1 MDYIEIWGN
10 DMSKIFLSSNMQTG
24 ITIVQNQFIDDY
36 MPTANGTFVKVY
48 IYLLRCISNHMSD
61 ISISFLAEKLDETE
75 KDIERALKYWEKEQL
90 IKIDRDQNRT
100 ITSILFC
107 QLGGDSSTKNTAAAA
122 TSETALEET
131 TVATETSAVKQNVFH
146 KPNYSDAQIAQLTD
160 IDEVKFMMN
169 TLEQYLERLLKPTDV
184 QLVLFLYES
193 VGFSAELILYL
204 YEYCVSKNKKN
215 SSYIETV
222 ALAWAE
228 EGIDTVE
235 KAEAATA
242 TYNNN
247 YNAINK
253 AFGLNR
259 APGTIEKK
267 FMHRWFHTYKFEIS
281 IIEEACNRTI
291 LATGKPDFKYADKIL
306 ENWHK
311 KGVTQ
316 KSDID
321 KLDEEHAKLTAMVN
335 SNRQTNTANT
345 AKPATNNKF
354 NSFPQ
359 RNYTKEEYLSME
371 QRLLNRQ

>member
-1 MDYIEIWGN
+1 
-10 DMSKIFLSSNMQTG
+10 MSKIFLSSNMQTG
-24 ITIVQNQFIDDY
+24 ITVVQNQFIDDY
-36 MPTANGTFVKVY
+36 MPIANGTFVKVY

-90 IKIDRDQNRT
+90 LKIERDQNRA

-107 QLGGDSSTKNTAAAA
+107 QLGVDLSTEKAALEA
-122 TSETALEET
+122 TSEVAEET
-131 TVATETSAVKQNVFH
+131 TVAKETSAVKHNVFH

-160 IDEVKFMMN
+160 INEVKFMMN

-215 SSYIETV
+215 ASYIETV
-222 ALAWAE
+222 ALSWAE

-235 KAEAATA
+235 KAEASTA

-247 YNAINK
+247 YNAVNK

-259 APGTIEKK
+259 TPGTIEKK

-306 ENWHK
+306 ENWYK
-311 KGVTQ
+311 KGVTH
-316 KSDID
+316 KSDIE
-321 KLDEEHAKLTAMVN
+321 KLDEEHAKLSAMVN
-335 SNRQTNTANT
+335 NNRQTNTA
-345 AKPATNNKF
+345 KPVTNNKF

>member
-1 MDYIEIWGN
+1 MEVK
-10 DMSKIFLSSNMQTG
+10 MSRISLHTNSGTG
-24 ITIVQNQFIDDY
+24 VTIIMNQFIDDY

-48 IYLLRCISNHMSD
+48 IYLLRCISDHMSE
-61 ISISFLAEKLDETE
+61 ISVSFLAEKLDETE

-90 IKIDRDQNRT
+90 LIIERDENRT

-107 QLGGDSSTKNTAAAA
+107 QSPVQNNSLDNQGLENTSKAA
-122 TSETALEET
+122 TEET
-131 TVATETSAVKQNVFH
+131 TVTNEPAEVNRTVFH
-146 KPNYSDAQIAQLTD
+146 KPNYSDSQIAQLTD
-160 IDEVKFMMN
+160 INEVKFMMN

-204 YEYCVSKNKKN
+204 FEYCVSKNKKN
-215 SSYIETV
+215 TSYIETV
-222 ALAWAE
+222 ALSWAE

-235 KAEAATA
+235 KAEASTA
-242 TYNNN
+242 SYNNN
-247 YNAINK
+247 YNAVNK

-267 FMHRWFHTYKFEIS
+267 FMHRWFHTYKFEIP
-281 IIEEACNRTI
+281 IIEEACNRTM

-316 KSDID
+316 LSDIA
-321 KLDEEHAKLTAMVN
+321 KLDEEHAKLSAMVN
-335 SNRQTNTANT
+335 NNKQAN
-345 AKPATNNKF
+345 ATKQSATNKF
-354 NSFPQ
+354 NAFPQ
-359 RNYTKEEYLSME
+359 RNYSKEDYLTME